1 MADAPHILIIEARFY
16 ADIADELARGAIAA
30 LNRAGATHERV
41 AVPGAL
47 EIPPVLAM
55 AIAGPRHYDG
65 YVLLGCV
72 IRGETGHYD
81 IVANQSA
88 RAIMDL
94 ATEHRLAVGYGI
106 LTVENDDQA
115 RERARVDRLD
125 KGGVAAGAAL
135 AMVALQAQFKS

>member
-1 MADAPHILIIEARFY
+1 
-16 ADIADELARGAIAA
+16 
-30 LNRAGATHERV
+30 
-41 AVPGAL
+41 
-47 EIPPVLAM
+47 M

-88 RAIMDL
+88 RAVMDL

-125 KGGVAAGAAL
+125 KGGVAAVAAL